1 MNTSKTTLKKT
12 DVDGKKPI
20 KKAGEGSHTSMKAII
35 LGAIAVAIVI
45 ALIVG
50 ISLENLKP
58 QLVMTI
64 NDDKVYMSDAA
75 YYIYEAEAQGSYMD
89 QIYQAYYGSSYWDM
103 TDDSGVANRDSAKAN
118 LETTIEQYEI
128 LYKEAVAA
136 GYKIN
141 DEDKESAA
149 SDVKSIRK
157 NFTLEM
163 KNMTGLT
170 KKAMTSVLEKKYCAD
185 RYKQD
190 IIDGFDIDDQK
201 IRDGVNYD
209 EHKQY
214 DIQYYMISTTSY
226 DDEGNSVEA
235 DADTKAAYKAEL
247 EELAKRAATEDFD
260 SLTPNAIEVTAEA
273 EATATPDTTASP
285 EATTDPDAPVYNSTF
300 TADGKFVAGDG
311 TFTTDFEDI
320 VTKMD
325 NDAVSDVIETE
336 SGYYLV
342 KMINNNDDEAYEEE
356 VKNQIANEEN
366 TQFDSWYQDLVGN
379 YTITINDEVWNDI
392 TMGNTYF

>member
-12 DVDGKKPI
+12 DVDRKKPI
-20 KKAGEGSHTSMKAII
+20 KKAGEESHISMKTII
-35 LGAIAVAIVI
+35 LGAIAVVIVI

-58 QLVMTI
+58 KLIMTI

-75 YYIYEAEAQGSYMD
+75 YYIYEAEAQGSYME
-89 QIYQAYYGSSYWDM
+89 QFYQAYYGSSYWDM
-103 TDDSGVANRDSAKAN
+103 TDNSGVANRDSAKAS

-128 LYKEAVAA
+128 LYKEAAAA

-141 DEDKESAA
+141 EEDKEKAA
-149 SDVKSIRK
+149 SDVKSIRE
-157 NFTLEM
+157 NFTFEM
-163 KNMTGLT
+163 KNMAGMT

-190 IIDGFDIDDQK
+190 IIDGFDIDDQA
-201 IRDGVNYD
+201 IRDGVDYD

-226 DDEGNSVEA
+226 DEEGNAV
-235 DADTKAAYKAEL
+235 DADEETKALYKAEL
-247 EELAKRAATEDFD
+247 EELAGRAATEDFD
-260 SLTPNAIEVTAEA
+260 SLTPNAIEAAAEA
-273 EATATPDTTASP
+273 EATAAPDTTASP

-311 TFTTDFEDI
+311 AFTTDFEDV
-320 VTKMD
+320 VTKME
-325 NDAVSDVIETE
+325 NDTISDVIETD

-342 KMINNNDDEAYEEE
+342 KMMNNNDDEAYEEE
-356 VKNQIANEEN
+356 VKNQITTEEN
-366 TQFDSWYQDLVGN
+366 TQFDSWYQDLAGS
-379 YTITINDEVWNDI
+379 YTITINDEVWNSI
-392 TMGNTYF
+392 TIGSTYF